1 MHDDF
6 SIALKPIEGIAA
18 QILVDYDDQQD
29 QQDDPN
35 RMTSEEAHI
44 ARASAG
50 GASNNNNYGVGA
62 DSHTENL
69 DNPTNES
76 ADQTEEEVSSNGI
89 FSFFFYQI
97 PGRRDKLVG

>member
-1 MHDDF
+1 MMSDDS

-18 QILVDYDDQQD
+18 QLLAESGDQQA

-50 GASNNNNYGVGA
+50 EASNQSHNNNNYGVDA
-62 DSHTENL
+62 DSHT
-69 DNPTNES
+69 
-76 ADQTEEEVSSNGI
+76 
-89 FSFFFYQI
+89 
-97 PGRRDKLVG
+97 